1 LHSFVRKRDGFVF
14 EDTLS
19 CELQGLQ
26 ESASVG
32 GRSQGIE
39 VREMFCEYF
48 NEPGALP
55 WQNKRVRM
63 GTNYKNLLNT
73 TLLSQPDFSCILV

>member
-1 LHSFVRKRDGFVF
+1 MYPQRT
-14 EDTLS
+14 TLS
-19 CELQGLQ
+19 CELQGVQ

-48 NEPGALP
+48 NGPGALP

-63 GTNYKNLLNT
+63 GTN
-73 TLLSQPDFSCILV
+73 

>member
-1 LHSFVRKRDGFVF
+1 MHPNFASIIVQCCCVLRNFVRKRDGFVF

-19 CELQGLQ
+19 RELQGVQ
-26 ESASVG
+26 ESASVR

-39 VREMFCEYF
+39 LREMFCEYF
-48 NEPGALP
+48 NGPGDLP

-63 GTNYKNLLNT
+63 VTN
-73 TLLSQPDFSCILV
+73 

>member
-1 LHSFVRKRDGFVF
+1 MYPQRT
-14 EDTLS
+14 TLS
-19 CELQGLQ
+19 CELQGVQ

-32 GRSQGIE
+32 GCSQGME

-48 NEPGALP
+48 NGPGALP

-63 GTNYKNLLNT
+63 GKN
-73 TLLSQPDFSCILV
+73 

>member
-1 LHSFVRKRDGFVF
+1 LHNFLKKRDGFVF

-19 CELQGLQ
+19 YELQGLQ

-39 VREMFCEYF
+39 VGEMFCEYF
-48 NEPGALP
+48 NGPGALP

-63 GTNYKNLLNT
+63 GTN
-73 TLLSQPDFSCILV
+73 

>member
-1 LHSFVRKRDGFVF
+1 LHSFVRKRDGFDF

-19 CELQGLQ
+19 CELQGVQ
-26 ESASVG
+26 ELASVG
-32 GRSQGIE
+32 GCSQGTE

-48 NEPGALP
+48 NGPGALP

-63 GTNYKNLLNT
+63 SIN
-73 TLLSQPDFSCILV
+73 

>member
-1 LHSFVRKRDGFVF
+1 MHPNFTSIVVQCCCVLHNCVRKKNGLVF
-14 EDTLS
+14 EGNLS
-19 CELQGLQ
+19 CELKGVQ

-48 NEPGALP
+48 NGPGALP
-55 WQNKRVRM
+55 WQNTRVRM
-63 GTNYKNLLNT
+63 GTN
-73 TLLSQPDFSCILV
+73 